1 MRIKKLL
8 AILLCFMLILS
19 TLPVTVLADEG
30 NAPEITTADQKP
42 GSETPEEEPEAPGD
56 EEEPQPEQG
65 EDNPQPVT
73 YVVRFEMNGHGTA
86 LEDVM
91 VQDGTALTEP
101 EKPTEDRYTFE
112 GWYSDEECVLLYD
125 FSTPVFGDLTLY
137 ARWTEVSEEDPG
149 PSAESPADEPESE
162 TPAEETEPQPKP
174 EEDTQPGT
182 YTIRFKMNDHGTEL
196 EDVTIPVDEAL
207 AEPEKPTEDGYTF
220 EGWYS
225 DAECTLLYDFSIPI
239 SGDLTLYAK
248 WTEAEEPEEEPE
260 APEKEAETPVEE
272 EKPQPEQGDGI
283 SEPTAE
289 EELEEQ
295 DPVPL
300 RSGGTPLSDHFSI
313 EIEGSSP
320 VFSADSFTLY
330 ANNHLE
336 TSDFS
341 YVFTT
346 ETMVSLAIEL
356 EVYNE
361 YSESYE
367 EDSTDRVWV
376 KLFLNYDLT
385 TETVTVNTEAHG
397 LPQEILDGN
406 VLAGRVSVNTT
417 IPALREAFAAIG
429 NPHPEIFHIK
439 LCVSSWYPDGHE
451 RAGFSIDYNE
461 LTLRDVHVPMEEFW
475 SSIDYDSFTLT
486 TLMTPTLNLPE
497 GAPAIV
503 SLSADWY
510 TFFYTVGSIEG
521 EDESGSFLPD
531 PVAPVEGDGENV
543 IEYLWP
549 NWELEADPIPER
561 FARYFGNGAN
571 VWIIGPENDNYAV
584 RGPLNFI
591 YGLAAN
597 KLSLSGTRF
606 EDLSV
611 SLSSF
616 MNSSNRT
623 YFNSLPG
630 LSNDVWLG
638 YYTYDEISEM
648 EDFEG
653 YWYDLLAMADC
664 ILTVTFSDGVV
675 YTVDLSFIR
684 GNEDRQFHVV
694 GDPIEVPI
702 VVPDYVLVVP
712 ENQEIAYGETESR
725 LGFAT
730 LEMGED
736 FPENGQVVVT
746 VTRDAG
752 FIHMDGRPE
761 TIPFLLAG
769 WGFEEKFLEGTLN
782 DRTSFI
788 LSPQGLT
795 SFPLAIYVTQDAWE
809 LAPPGW
815 YAAKITFT
823 SRYEVP

>member
-19 TLPVTVLADEG
+19 TLPVAVLADEG

-42 GSETPEEEPEAPGD
+42 SSETPEDEPEAPGD
-56 EEEPQPEQG
+56 KEEPQPEQG
-65 EDNPQPVT
+65 EEKIQPVT
-73 YVVRFEMNGHGTA
+73 YTVLFKMNGHGA
-86 LEDVM
+86 ELEDVT
-91 VQDGTALTEP
+91 VQDGAALTEP
-101 EKPTEDRYTFE
+101 ERPTEDGYTFE
-112 GWYSDEECVLLYD
+112 GWYSDEECTLLYD
-125 FSTPVFGDLTLY
+125 FNIPVSGDLTLY
-137 ARWTEVSEEDPG
+137 AKWTEVFEEDLEHSEEP
-149 PSAESPADEPESE
+149 PADEPESE
-162 TPAEETEPQPKP
+162 TPGDEEEPQQEPKKDP
-174 EEDTQPGT
+174 QPRT
-182 YTIRFKMNDHGTEL
+182 YTIRFKMNGHGTEL
-196 EDVTIPVDEAL
+196 EDVTVQDGAAL
-207 AEPEKPTEDGYTF
+207 TEPEKPTEDGYTF

-225 DAECTLLYDFSIPI
+225 DEECTLLYDFNIPV
-239 SGDLTLYAK
+239 SWNLTLYAK
-248 WTEAEEPEEEPE
+248 WTEAEQPEEVPVTESPAEKPEPSEEEPE
-260 APEKEAETPVEE
+260 PEF
-272 EKPQPEQGDGI
+272 
-283 SEPTAE
+283 
-289 EELEEQ
+289 EEQ
-295 DPVPL
+295 DPGPM
-300 RSGGTPLSDHFSI
+300 RSTATALTDHFNI
-313 EIEGSSP
+313 EVRGNSP
-320 VFSADSFTLY
+320 AFSADSFTLY

-346 ETMVSLAIEL
+346 ETMVSLGIEL

-376 KLFLNYDLT
+376 KLFLNYDLN
-385 TETVTVNTEAHG
+385 TETVTVNMETHG
-397 LPQEILDGN
+397 LPQQILDGD
-406 VLAGRVSVNTT
+406 VLTGRVSVNTT
-417 IPALREAFAAIG
+417 ISALREAFAAIG

-439 LCVSSWYPDGHE
+439 LTVESSYPDGHE
-451 RAGFSIDYNE
+451 HARWNIDYNE

-486 TLMTPTLNLPE
+486 TPMTPTLDLPVE
-497 GAPAIV
+497 APAIV

-510 TFFYTVGSIEG
+510 TFFYTMGNIEG
-521 EDESGSFLPD
+521 EDDNGSILPD
-531 PVAPVEGDGENV
+531 PVAPIEGDGESV
-543 IEYLWP
+543 LEYLWP
-549 NWELEADPIPER
+549 NWNLDSDPIPER
-561 FARYFGNGAN
+561 FARYFGSGAN
-571 VWIIGPENDNYAV
+571 VWVVGPVNDNHAV
-584 RGPLNFI
+584 RGPENFI
-591 YGLAAN
+591 YGMAAN
-597 KLSLSGTRF
+597 KLSLSGTTL
-606 EDLSV
+606 EELSV
-611 SLSSF
+611 SLYSF

-630 LSNDVWLG
+630 LSSDSWLG
-638 YYTYDEISEM
+638 YYTYDEVSEM

-653 YWYDLLAMADC
+653 YWYELLAMADC
-664 ILTVTFSDGVV
+664 ILTVTYSDGVV

>member
-8 AILLCFMLILS
+8 AILLCFILILS

-30 NAPEITTADQKP
+30 DPPEVTREDQKP

-125 FSTPVFGDLTLY
+125 FSTPVFGDLTLF

-162 TPAEETEPQPKP
+162 TPAEETEPQP
-174 EEDTQPGT
+174 
-182 YTIRFKMNDHGTEL
+182 
-196 EDVTIPVDEAL
+196 
-207 AEPEKPTEDGYTF
+207 
-220 EGWYS
+220 
-225 DAECTLLYDFSIPI
+225 
-239 SGDLTLYAK
+239 
-248 WTEAEEPEEEPE
+248 EAEEENP
-260 APEKEAETPVEE
+260 
-272 EKPQPEQGDGI
+272 
-283 SEPTAE
+283 EPTTE
-289 EELEEQ
+289 EGTGEPA
-295 DPVPL
+295 PVPL

-397 LPQEILDGN
+397 IPQEILDGN

-486 TLMTPTLNLPE
+486 TPMTPTLDLPVE
-497 GAPAIV
+497 APAIV

-510 TFFYTVGSIEG
+510 TFFYTMGNIEG
-521 EDESGSFLPD
+521 EDDNGSILPD
-531 PVAPVEGDGENV
+531 PVAPIEGDGESV
-543 IEYLWP
+543 LEYLWP
-549 NWELEADPIPER
+549 NWNLDSDPIPER
-561 FARYFGNGAN
+561 FARYFGSGAN
-571 VWIIGPENDNYAV
+571 VWVVGPVNDNHAV
-584 RGPLNFI
+584 RGPENFI
-591 YGLAAN
+591 YGMAAN

-712 ENQEIAYGETESR
+712 ENQEIAYGETENR

-730 LEMGED
+730 LEIGED

-769 WGFEEKFLEGTLN
+769 WGFEEEFLAGTLD
-782 DRTSFI
+782 DRTSFT
-788 LSPQGLT
+788 LGPQGLT
-795 SFPLAIYVTQDAWE
+795 GFPLAIYVTQDAWE

>member
-8 AILLCFMLILS
+8 AILLCFILILS

-30 NAPEITTADQKP
+30 DPPEVTREDQKP

-162 TPAEETEPQPKP
+162 TPAEETEPQP
-174 EEDTQPGT
+174 
-182 YTIRFKMNDHGTEL
+182 
-196 EDVTIPVDEAL
+196 
-207 AEPEKPTEDGYTF
+207 
-220 EGWYS
+220 
-225 DAECTLLYDFSIPI
+225 
-239 SGDLTLYAK
+239 
-248 WTEAEEPEEEPE
+248 EAEEENP
-260 APEKEAETPVEE
+260 
-272 EKPQPEQGDGI
+272 
-283 SEPTAE
+283 EPTTE
-289 EELEEQ
+289 EGTGEPA
-295 DPVPL
+295 PVPL

-397 LPQEILDGN
+397 IPQEILDGN

-486 TLMTPTLNLPE
+486 TLMTPTLDLPE

-712 ENQEIAYGETESR
+712 ENQEIAYGETENR

-730 LEMGED
+730 LEIGED

-769 WGFEEKFLEGTLN
+769 WGFEEEFLAGTLD
-782 DRTSFI
+782 DRTSFT
-788 LSPQGLT
+788 LGPQGLT
-795 SFPLAIYVTQDAWE
+795 GFPLAIYVTQDAWE

>member
-8 AILLCFMLILS
+8 AFLLCFILILS

-30 NAPEITTADQKP
+30 DPPEVTREDQKP

-137 ARWTEVSEEDPG
+137 ARWTEVFEEDLEHSEEP
-149 PSAESPADEPESE
+149 PADEPESE
-162 TPAEETEPQPKP
+162 TPAEETEPQP
-174 EEDTQPGT
+174 
-182 YTIRFKMNDHGTEL
+182 
-196 EDVTIPVDEAL
+196 
-207 AEPEKPTEDGYTF
+207 
-220 EGWYS
+220 
-225 DAECTLLYDFSIPI
+225 
-239 SGDLTLYAK
+239 
-248 WTEAEEPEEEPE
+248 EAEEENP
-260 APEKEAETPVEE
+260 
-272 EKPQPEQGDGI
+272 
-283 SEPTAE
+283 EPTTE
-289 EELEEQ
+289 EGTGEPA
-295 DPVPL
+295 PVPL
-300 RSGGTPLSDHFSI
+300 RSVATPLSDHFNI
-313 EIEGSSP
+313 EVRGTSP
-320 VFSADSFTLY
+320 AFSADSFTLY

-376 KLFLNYDLT
+376 KLFLKYDLT

-397 LPQEILDGN
+397 IPQEILDGN

-712 ENQEIAYGETESR
+712 ENQEIAYGETENR

-730 LEMGED
+730 LEIGED

-769 WGFEEKFLEGTLN
+769 WGFEEEFLAGTLD
-782 DRTSFI
+782 DRTSFT
-788 LSPQGLT
+788 LGPQGLT
-795 SFPLAIYVTQDAWE
+795 GFPLAIYVTQDAWE